1 MVDESFFFDIIR
13 VGFLFIVEFQIN
25 IFNKYGI
32 SNLMIGLGHSLSPLF
47 GTSTEQLK
55 KLRVRKD

>member
-25 IFNKYGI
+25 LFNKNGI
-32 SNLMIGLGHSLSPLF
+32 LNL
-47 GTSTEQLK
+47 
-55 KLRVRKD
+55 